1 MKKNLYSVSYEQDPT
16 SMYPFTVNFETTN
29 RACYAEIRDAVLS
42 IITQYEEK
50 EAAKDTEDEDK

>member
-1 MKKNLYSVSYEQDPT
+1 MKKNIYFVSYEQDPKNV
-16 SMYPFTVNFETTN
+16 YPFTVNFETTN

-50 EAAKDTEDEDK
+50 EAAKDSEDEDK

>member
-1 MKKNLYSVSYEQDPT
+1 MKKNNYSVSSERDVQGL
-16 SMYPFTVNFETTN
+16 YPYLVNVGTTN
-29 RACYAEIRDAVLS
+29 YSCYAEIRDAVLN